1 MRLKKIALEIAD
13 EEGETNVRRQPELA
27 CQQLRSFCQHADASR
42 ERGARV
48 RSDDQIVKLTAA
60 VITAVITGRNNAYR
74 GMP

>member
-13 EEGETNVRRQPELA
+13 EEGETNVRRQSELA

-42 ERGARV
+42 RGARV